1 MMKPM
6 NPSRLITQPI
16 FRILDRFGMNVICKM
31 GGVFLLVVYFLKG
44 EGIVR
49 EQSFSGNYIVEAPE
63 REEGQRWVEYLEGI
77 RSRASA
83 QMGLEAFAEHRVLV
97 RLTSTLPAG
106 DKMHFH
112 AQVSDGKL
120 DFYLKLLDPI
130 DRPTFLKQLARIF
143 IYEKILPKN
152 KIWKNG
158 EVLPE
163 IPLWLVEGITQEL
176 DPSLL
181 DFESIDL
188 IIRRREQL
196 KSHPSLKIIIDWKE
210 LSLNSLEAA
219 FQRSY
224 CYAFYS
230 WNFHSGIEP
239 EKVWSTLGDHFLGWM
254 TADREEMEGR
264 WERYLK
270 SFRSKKELFLSW
282 EETEK
287 QFKELME
294 IPILNEAENELVQW
308 DDLRRIKDF
317 TALRTAINLRQQEL
331 MVFETQANFSWR
343 SVIFHYRSALGYLE
357 SELQP
362 KVEKKSGF
370 SSRPVNSMTL
380 SPPMKKVTYEQMV
393 ALVKE
398 ELSAVKVRSQ
408 RTTEYL
414 DWFTV
419 NSLSNREV
427 FPFEEYF
434 QTAEK
439 KSVSPQSEKDPYRP
453 TGVKVETLREAW

>member
-1 MMKPM
+1 MVKPM

-16 FRILDRFGMNVICKM
+16 FRILGRFCMNVICKM
-31 GGVFLLVVYFLKG
+31 GGVFLLIVFFLNG

-63 REEGQRWVEYLEGI
+63 SEEGQWWVEYLEGM

-83 QMGLEAFAEHRVLV
+83 QMGLGAFAEHRVLV

-106 DKMHFH
+106 DKLDFH

-120 DFYLKLLDPI
+120 DFYLKVLVPI
-130 DRPTFLKQLARIF
+130 DRPVFLRQLARIF

-152 KIWKNG
+152 KIWQTG
-158 EVLPE
+158 DILPE
-163 IPLWLVEGITQEL
+163 IPLWLVEGVTQVLE
-176 DPSLL
+176 PSLL

-196 KSHPSLKIIIDWKE
+196 KISPSLKTVIGWKE
-210 LSLNSLEAA
+210 LSLNSLESS

-224 CYAFYS
+224 CYALYS
-230 WNFHSGIEP
+230 WNFHSGNAP
-239 EKVWSTLGDHFLGWM
+239 EKIWSTLGDQFVGWI
-254 TADREEMEGR
+254 TADGEEMEGR

-282 EETEK
+282 EETER

-308 DDLRRIKDF
+308 DDLRRIKDL
-317 TALRTAINLRQQEL
+317 TALRTAIHLRQQEL
-331 MVFETQANFSWR
+331 MVFETQANFAWR
-343 SVIFHYRSALGYLE
+343 SVIFHYRSALSFLE

-380 SPPMKKVTYEQMV
+380 SPPMREVTYEQMV
-393 ALVKE
+393 ALVKQ
-398 ELSAVKVRSQ
+398 ELSKVKESAQ

-427 FPFEEYF
+427 FRFEEYF
-434 QTAEK
+434 QAAEK

-453 TGVKVETLREAW
+453 KGVKVEALREAW